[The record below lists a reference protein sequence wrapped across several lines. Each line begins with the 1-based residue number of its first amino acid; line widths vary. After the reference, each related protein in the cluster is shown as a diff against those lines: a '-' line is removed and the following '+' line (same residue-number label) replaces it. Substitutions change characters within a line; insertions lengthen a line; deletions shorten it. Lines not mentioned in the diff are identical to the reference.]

1 MRACVFA
8 TGDCGFDVEVVA
20 VVEAP
25 GRDEVVGMSFGAED
39 MDLGLISLLDVDI
52 GRTVLAGSGC
62 SAASVCVA
70 GLRAAMLLD
79 RSRPKMPEFGLLLV
93 PAIVV
98 AVEVEGIPLRAPVVP
113 ARDRV
118 VVAVAVAVAVI
129 AEDPNF
135 GSLLGELVRGS
146 VVVAFLV
153 AGSSRS
159 SPPLPPPPL
168 PVPGCRSDRD
178 LLKAVAEDEDDML

>member
-8 TGDCGFDVEVVA
+8 TGDCGFGVEVVA

-113 ARDRV
+113 ARGRV
-118 VVAVAVAVAVI
+118 VVAVAVAVI